1 VFTWR
6 DASRFGSFLI
16 IVMILLPSCRSLL
29 PTPQTAHE
37 GHAIESVESET
48 ALLSILYE
56 MLGHLEASGANLER
70 GNWTLAQEHAEHTTA
85 EYWAAIEPALA
96 TRCLTAVRSPLDAYF
111 TATRSQSVDSTTHLE
126 AARQALRDA
135 IAAIAGTGPE
145 STRTLAAALA
155 ELAESIAAEF
165 AEGVE
170 NGQIVNLEEYQ
181 DAWGFF
187 QVLSAELPRVLDVA
201 PTSGREAAAEAR
213 ADLESLSR
221 GPFDKFTDQRGTR
234 VIDADSARERLAHLA
249 SVIRDAFGISK
260 STGPTLA
267 VQVATI
273 RQMLSDALNLYRSGL
288 TDQAYERAANAYLQG
303 FEALEPALLERGHR
317 ELVERLELDFKAV
330 RDAIRDGRSVKE
342 IAQLI
347 AKVNAGLDEVEEVL
361 A

>member
-1 VFTWR
+1 MFTWR

>member
-1 VFTWR
+1 MFTWR

-170 NGQIVNLEEYQ
+170 NDQIVNLEEYQ

-221 GPFDKFTDQRGTR
+221 GPFNQFIDQPGTR
-234 VIDADSARERLAHLA
+234 VIDADSASERLAHLA

>member
-1 VFTWR
+1 MFTWR

-37 GHAIESVESET
+37 GHAMESVESET
-48 ALLSILYE
+48 ELLTILYE

-85 EYWAAIEPALA
+85 EYWAVIEPALA
-96 TRCLTAVRSPLDAYF
+96 TRNLTAVRSPLDAYF

-145 STRTLAAALA
+145 SMRTQAAALA
-155 ELAESIAAEF
+155 GLAESIAVEF
-165 AEGVE
+165 AEAVE
-170 NGQIVNLEEYQ
+170 NDQIVNIEEYQ

-187 QVLSAELPRVLDVA
+187 QVLSAELPRVLDAA

-221 GPFDKFTDQRGTR
+221 GPFDQFIDQLGTR

-249 SVIRDAFGISK
+249 SAIRAAFGISK
-260 STGPTLA
+260 STGPTPA

-330 RDAIRDGRSVKE
+330 RDAIRDGRSVEE

>member
-170 NGQIVNLEEYQ
+170 NDQIVNLEEYQ

-221 GPFDKFTDQRGTR
+221 GPFNQFIDQPGTR
-234 VIDADSARERLAHLA
+234 VIDADSASERLAHLA